1 MVQILFSV
9 RDANNKV
16 QGSFLLCMGYQY
28 LTIHTEFLLIHGQD
42 VNFPVGDANNQVHGV
57 VGDANNQ
64 VHGVFCMHGLD

>member
-1 MVQILFSV
+1 M
-9 RDANNKV
+9 
-16 QGSFLLCMGYQY
+16 LCMGYQY